1 MYGVPPDLPLERL
14 IGQQFN
20 FIGLGRF
27 QIQFHI
33 SSVGAIHVEGR
44 WELRD
49 PSGVAIDSEQ
59 EHVDRKAYRVH
70 EILDVPIVRFSI
82 DAPRSFMLHFES
94 GHTLTIYDDSD
105 RYESFS
111 LHLDGQP
118 SLYV

>member
-1 MYGVPPDLPLERL
+1 MYGVPSDLDLERF
-14 IGQQFN
+14 IGQQVN

-49 PSGVAIDSEQ
+49 PSGAVLDFEQ
-59 EHVDRKAYRVH
+59 EHANRTVYRVH

-82 DAPRSFMLHFES
+82 DAPRSFMICFES

-111 LHLDGQP
+111 LHLDGRP
-118 SLYV
+118 GLYV